1 MEKSQGDR
9 VKECVN
15 IMKKLTD
22 SLQLPADSE
31 ELIELREHMN
41 TYIKTGDEWTGTVD
55 FSRWGRIAHCVFP
68 KKAKPVEVTLK
79 AILKKNTFIS

>member
-41 TYIKTGDEWTGTVD
+41 TYIKTGDEWVGTVD

-79 AILKKNTFIS
+79 AIVKKNTTAL